1 MSPCTWVQAT
11 CTPTVKRQAM
21 TATTTTLALLGA
33 KKVEAIAP
41 AVRKGENPQMPEYTA
56 DLKTFK

>member
-1 MSPCTWVQAT
+1 MN
-11 CTPTVKRQAM
+11 
-21 TATTTTLALLGA
+21 ATTMILALLGA

-56 DLKTFK
+56 DLKTFKKC